1 LSHIGPC
8 GHRRAAA
15 RRSLFG
21 RVHWR
26 CSPAHRRALQSAYLE
41 CNQDTLIRNVT
52 TSPQANRILA
62 GVSPKTSR
70 SFLAGLKRVELRLGR
85 VLCEARTAHDQV
97 YFPNDCMISLLAM
110 AERGGGLEVG
120 LVGSEGMVGVAAA
133 LGAATSPV
141 KALVQGAG
149 SAMRTSAAQL
159 RRELK
164 RNPSLQRTVD
174 RCAYVAMATAMQI
187 AVCNKEHLL
196 EARLARWLLMTQ
208 DRVGSDRF
216 RFTQHF
222 IALMLGVRRAGVNA
236 AAGALQ
242 RRGLIRYSRG
252 SMQVLDRKGLLASAC
267 SCYQV
272 IRQLEQH

>member
-1 LSHIGPC
+1 LRATL
-8 GHRRAAA
+8 GHA
-15 RRSLFG
+15 
-21 RVHWR
+21 
-26 CSPAHRRALQSAYLE
+26 
-41 CNQDTLIRNVT
+41 IRNAT
-52 TSPQANRILA
+52 NPLHANRILA
-62 GVSPKTSR
+62 TLSPKANR
-70 SFLAGLKRVELRLGR
+70 SFFAGLTRVELPLGR
-85 VLCEARTAHDQV
+85 VLCEARTASRHV
-97 YFPNDCMISLLAM
+97 YFPDGCMVSLLAM
-110 AERGGGLEVG
+110 AERGSGLEVG
-120 LVGSEGMVGVAAA
+120 LVGSESMVGVSIA

-149 SAMRTSAAQL
+149 SAMRMSATHF
-159 RRELK
+159 RRELE
-164 RNPSLQRTVD
+164 RNRSLQRTLD

-216 RFTQHF
+216 RFTQQF

-252 SMQVLDRKGLLASAC
+252 SMQVLDRNNLRAAAC
-267 SCYQV
+267 SCYEV
-272 IRQLEQH
+272 IRQLEHA